1 MFLLLALACA
11 HTAVVAEPMV
21 APSAS
26 VMGATQQ
33 RASAEAPRGSA
44 EALVHA
50 AVAAERVGDLPEA
63 LALAREAY
71 VASPDRRGHR
81 YVVAL
86 ETRVDA
92 LGGVAALP

>member
-11 HTAVVAEPMV
+11 HTTVVAQPMV

-26 VMGATQQ
+26 VMAESRQ
-33 RASAEAPRGSA
+33 RTYVEAPTGSA
-44 EALVHA
+44 EALVNA
-50 AVAAERVGDLPEA
+50 AIAAERVGDLPEA

-71 VASPDRRGHR
+71 VASPDRRRHR

-86 ETRVDA
+86 EGRVDA